1 MTANQLW
8 FVRHGNV
15 VLGQFPLKEIVQAIS
30 IGEIQLSDEISPDQA
45 NWLPLSRFPG
55 LMPDESKQEESAA
68 DEPVAEELLDDETR
82 KWRQERTKAAVRWE
96 NDPAAHQ
103 QSLEHAH
110 APNPFL
116 KWLGIVLALCAVAGL
131 GTWIAWQL
139 QTPAESPKLEIA
151 PPIPTCSTAPAPKVN
166 WRGCDKSGTLLNGS
180 NLSSS
185 NLSQVKFNS
194 TDLSNSRLA
203 SSNLAQSDLSYA
215 TLNHA
220 NLSHANLEGA
230 NLNFAEMREADLSG
244 ANLRDANLS
253 DAVLDGAKLDQ
264 AIWPDGKICGAN
276 SVGQCQ

>member
-30 IGEIQLSDEISPDQA
+30 IGEILLSDEISPDQA

-55 LMPDESKQEESAA
+55 LVPDES
-68 DEPVAEELLDDETR
+68 EPVETVAEESLDEETR

-103 QSLEHAH
+103 HPLEHLH
-110 APNPFL
+110 APNPLL
-116 KWLGIVLALCAVAGL
+116 KWLGILLALLAVAGL
-131 GTWIAWQL
+131 GTWVMWQL
-139 QTPAESPKLEIA
+139 QTPQETPKLEIA
-151 PPIPTCSTAPAPKVN
+151 PPIPSCSAVAAPKVN
-166 WRGCDKSGTLLNGS
+166 WRGCDKSGTLLSGS
-180 NLSSS
+180 NLSSA
-185 NLSQVKFNS
+185 NLSRAKFNS
-194 TDLSNSRLA
+194 TDLS
-203 SSNLAQSDLSYA
+203 SSNLVSSNLTQSDFSYA

-230 NLNFAEMREADLSG
+230 NLNFAELREADLSG

-264 AIWPDGKICGAN
+264 AIWPDGKVCGVN
-276 SVGQCQ
+276 SVGQCL